1 MHIRLHDAAH
11 EVLLVTDATVLS
23 RVLKNM
29 VKNAVEAGTSGDTV
43 TIGCENSGEVM
54 KFWVHIAF

>member
-1 MHIRLHDAAH
+1 MPTRFHQNWGSA
-11 EVLLVTDATVLS
+11 VLS

-43 TIGCENSGEVM
+43 TIGCNNSGDVVE
-54 KFWVHIAF
+54 FWMHIAF